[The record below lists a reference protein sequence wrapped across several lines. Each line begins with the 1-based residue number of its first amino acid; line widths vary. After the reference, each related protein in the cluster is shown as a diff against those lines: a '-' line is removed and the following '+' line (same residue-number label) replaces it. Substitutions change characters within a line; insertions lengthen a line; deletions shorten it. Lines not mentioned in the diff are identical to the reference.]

1 MTQDEELLQRA
12 KEARNLAYAP
22 YSSFAVGAAVL
33 ASSGKIYTGCNI
45 ENASYGM
52 TICAERVA
60 IFSAIAA
67 GERKFLALAVVCD
80 TEEFCRPCGA
90 CRQVMEE
97 FSVPRILMWRVKDE
111 EMDVKCLE
119 ELLPLTFGKE
129 SI

>member
-12 KEARNLAYAP
+12 KEARDLAYAP

-33 ASSGKIYTGCNI
+33 ASSGKIYIGCNI

-97 FSVPRILMWRVKDE
+97 FSVPRILMGRVKDE

>member
-33 ASSGKIYTGCNI
+33 ASSGKIYIGCNI

-97 FSVPRILMWRVKDE
+97 FSVPRILMGRVKDE

>member
-12 KEARNLAYAP
+12 KEARDLAYAP

-80 TEEFCRPCGA
+80 AEEFCRPCGA

-97 FSVPRILMWRVKDE
+97 FSVPRILMGRVKDE

>member
-12 KEARNLAYAP
+12 KEARDLAYAP

-97 FSVPRILMWRVKDE
+97 FSVPRILMGRVKDE

>member
-97 FSVPRILMWRVKDE
+97 FSVPRILMGRVKDE